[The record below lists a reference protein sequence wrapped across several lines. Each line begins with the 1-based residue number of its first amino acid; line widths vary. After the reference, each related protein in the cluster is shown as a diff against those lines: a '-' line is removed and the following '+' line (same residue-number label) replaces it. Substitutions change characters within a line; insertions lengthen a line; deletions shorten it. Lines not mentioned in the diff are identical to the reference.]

1 MQRDMSFTCHAKAQT
16 HAKSGFE
23 QLKKLRSSTFTCTP
37 TPFHLGGF
45 GDFERFERFRV
56 LGCSVFRVLGSL
68 MGFKFSHSTCFE
80 SSVFTIHFF
89 RTLVFQKSDS

>member
-23 QLKKLRSSTFTCTP
+23 QLKELRSSTFTCTP
-37 TPFHLGGF
+37 APFHLGGF
-45 GDFERFERFRV
+45 GDFERFER
-56 LGCSVFRVLGSL
+56 FRVLGSL

-89 RTLVFQKSDS
+89 RILVFQKSDS